1 MKQSLRVVPYGVPEV
16 FGEGNT
22 VPVPLLGD
30 LAIDMGKV
38 FRE

>member
-1 MKQSLRVVPYGVPEV
+1 MTLPNFKEY
-16 FGEGNT
+16 EGDN

-30 LAIDMGKV
+30 LEIDMGKV